1 MTDLLETQKQLE
13 LEMHMTGI
21 EGYRKKVRTSIEQ
34 GIESRTPYG
43 LMMLKRSV
51 DVLAEACDRF
61 VIDALSGAA
70 TKSPFSAT
78 LMNSLDSEV
87 CAYVSLKAAIDG
99 VSGTTSLTKLAMKI
113 GGMLEDQF
121 KLDFYKQQDQFIF
134 NKIYKRVTNQ
144 TTNRYYRRYNL
155 LRELTRLELTC
166 AEAWN
171 KHEKM
176 SLGCKLI
183 DLVVQETGLIRIE
196 TQTVG
201 RNKKILMVR
210 STDKTLAW
218 IAKVNE
224 RGEALCSSFGPCVI
238 KPKDWTT
245 PIDGGF
251 YTPELFNVPLIKTSN
266 INYFEDM
273 QHYPMPEEY
282 AAVNT
287 LQGSKFQINQP
298 ILEFMQECWESG
310 LPWGGLVSREDAT
323 LPPFPFSPDKD
334 TKNLGEAD
342 ALKFKDWKKAA
353 TRVYQFNARSTS
365 KRLATIRTLQ
375 VAEKYKDFDEFF
387 FVYQNDFR
395 FRKYVTSAFLNPQGS
410 DPSKSLLQFAKGRR
424 LGERGAFWLAVQG
437 ANTYGEDKI
446 TLQQRYDW
454 VKENSP
460 WIIKC
465 AEDPMVYKEWCDADK
480 PWQFLA
486 FCFEWQ
492 GQSILGENFESKLPI
507 ALDGCNNGIQHL
519 SALVRDIRGGQ
530 ATNLLP
536 SALPNDIYQEVA
548 DACVKE
554 LEKRDDPMATKWL
567 EFGVTRKC
575 CKRPVMVVP
584 YGGRLFSCRGYIEE
598 YIHDVLEDGSPD
610 LFDGKHFEASNY
622 LARILWDAIS
632 EVVVSARVV
641 MDWVQKVSST
651 VTKQGFPLAWQTPT
665 GAYVSQNYEAFNTK
679 RVTTHIDGVLIKP
692 SVRETIEGKLDR
704 RRSVNGSSPNFI
716 HSLDASAMTKT
727 INLCRQRGLTDFCM
741 IHDSYAV
748 HAGELSNGENC
759 TDLLFASLREAFVDM
774 YVNNNPLSDLRESV
788 LEIVDKVPEPPSMGT
803 LDITKVTESEFFFS

>member
-51 DVLAEACDRF
+51 DVLAASCDRF

-282 AAVNT
+282 SAINT

-334 TKNLGEAD
+334 TKNLNEAD

-375 VAEKYKDFDEFF
+375 IAEKYKDFDEFF

-410 DPSKSLLQFAKGRR
+410 DPSKSLLQFSKGRR

-446 TLQQRYDW
+446 TLQQRYEW
-454 VKENSP
+454 VKENTP

-530 ATNLLP
+530 ATNLMP

-554 LEKRDDPMATKWL
+554 LEKRDDPLATKWL

-598 YIHDVLEDGSPD
+598 YIHDQLEDGKHD
-610 LFDGKHFEASNY
+610 LFEGKHFEASNY

-748 HAGELSNGENC
+748 HAGELSNGKNC
-759 TDLLFASLREAFVDM
+759 TDVLFASLREAFVDM
-774 YVNNNPLSDLRESV
+774 YVNNNPLNDLRDCVQEV
-788 LEIVDKVPEPPSMGT
+788 VKDIPEPPAFGA
-803 LDITKVTESEFFFS
+803 LDITQVKESEFFFS

>member
-51 DVLAEACDRF
+51 DVLAESCDRF

-410 DPSKSLLQFAKGRR
+410 DPSKSLLQFSKGRR

-454 VKENSP
+454 VKENTP

-530 ATNLLP
+530 ATNLMP

-554 LEKRDDPMATKWL
+554 LEKRDDLMATKWL

-748 HAGELSNGENC
+748 HAGELSNGKNC
-759 TDLLFASLREAFVDM
+759 TDVLFASLREAFVDM
-774 YVNNNPLSDLRESV
+774 YVNNNPLNDLRDCVQEV
-788 LEIVDKVPEPPSMGT
+788 VKDIPEPPAFGA
-803 LDITKVTESEFFFS
+803 LDIEQVKESEFFFS

>member
-51 DVLAEACDRF
+51 DVLAASCDRF

-395 FRKYVTSAFLNPQGS
+395 FRKYVTSAFLNPQGA
-410 DPSKSLLQFAKGRR
+410 DPSKALLQFSKGRR

-454 VKENSP
+454 
-460 WIIKC
+460 
-465 AEDPMVYKEWCDADK
+465 
-480 PWQFLA
+480 
-486 FCFEWQ
+486 
-492 GQSILGENFESKLPI
+492 
-507 ALDGCNNGIQHL
+507 
-519 SALVRDIRGGQ
+519 
-530 ATNLLP
+530 
-536 SALPNDIYQEVA
+536 
-548 DACVKE
+548 
-554 LEKRDDPMATKWL
+554 
-567 EFGVTRKC
+567 
-575 CKRPVMVVP
+575 
-584 YGGRLFSCRGYIEE
+584 
-598 YIHDVLEDGSPD
+598 
-610 LFDGKHFEASNY
+610 
-622 LARILWDAIS
+622 
-632 EVVVSARVV
+632 
-641 MDWVQKVSST
+641 
-651 VTKQGFPLAWQTPT
+651 
-665 GAYVSQNYEAFNTK
+665 
-679 RVTTHIDGVLIKP
+679 
-692 SVRETIEGKLDR
+692 
-704 RRSVNGSSPNFI
+704 
-716 HSLDASAMTKT
+716 
-727 INLCRQRGLTDFCM
+727 
-741 IHDSYAV
+741 
-748 HAGELSNGENC
+748 
-759 TDLLFASLREAFVDM
+759 
-774 YVNNNPLSDLRESV
+774 
-788 LEIVDKVPEPPSMGT
+788 
-803 LDITKVTESEFFFS
+803 

>member
-51 DVLAEACDRF
+51 DVLAASCDRF

-334 TKNLGEAD
+334 TKNLNEAD

-410 DPSKSLLQFAKGRR
+410 DPSKSLLQFSKGRR

-454 VKENSP
+454 VKENTP

-530 ATNLLP
+530 ATNLMP

-716 HSLDASAMTKT
+716 HSLDASAMTKPST
-727 INLCRQRGLTDFCM
+727 
-741 IHDSYAV
+741 YA
-748 HAGELSNGENC
+748 
-759 TDLLFASLREAFVDM
+759 DREA
-774 YVNNNPLSDLRESV
+774 
-788 LEIVDKVPEPPSMGT
+788 
-803 LDITKVTESEFFFS
+803 

>member
-51 DVLAEACDRF
+51 DVLAASCDRF

-334 TKNLGEAD
+334 TKNLNEAD

-410 DPSKSLLQFAKGRR
+410 DPSKSLLQFSKGRR

-454 VKENSP
+454 VKENTP

-530 ATNLLP
+530 ATNLMP

-759 TDLLFASLREAFVDM
+759 TDVLFASLREAFVDM
-774 YVNNNPLSDLRESV
+774 YVNNNPLNDLRDCVQEV
-788 LEIVDKVPEPPSMGT
+788 VKDIPEPPAFGA
-803 LDITKVTESEFFFS
+803 LDIEQVKESEFFFS